1 MAKYKKVTLKQLRQT
16 IDMLMRFLEEY
27 QTVNLQNADAIV
39 EYEDKVQLITSLLAI
54 KKFDGLNTY
63 SLIDL
68 LNSRAKNQT
77 CPTDTLT
84 TDGALASRTAAEPPN
99 GSQ

>member
-16 IDMLMRFLEEY
+16 IDVLMRFLEEY

-39 EYEDKVQLITSLLAI
+39 EYEEKVQLITSLLAI

-68 LNSRAKNQT
+68 LNATAKNQT
-77 CPTDTLT
+77 CLTDTGRNNSL
-84 TDGALASRTAAEPPN
+84 EIN
-99 GSQ
+99 GSLTRRDADD